1 MGTRSSYRGRAMDL
15 ASICFSYCL
24 VTVMVTFWNVVR
36 QKSRRAQ
43 GLPIGQEA
51 LSSRLPAF
59 DQKRSLELHNSS
71 A

>member
-1 MGTRSSYRGRAMDL
+1 MDL